1 MELKLKK
8 QKRVVGLLVLLL
20 VLVGV
25 YFAIPSGPAPHVHA
39 KLKDLKL
46 NELEMDVLYAK
57 NGETLEDI
65 KQKSHVLMVF
75 FTLNCADT
83 KTNIA
88 RLNALHQR
96 DDIAVVGY
104 LMAGISRAE
113 SFAKRNGVE
122 FPIANPS
129 LHYKQTFEPNVHP
142 SSYLVRT
149 SDLSVREK
157 YVGILFLQ
165 NIINSMS
172 SF

>member
-1 MELKLKK
+1 MELRLKE
-8 QKRVVGLLVLLL
+8 QKRVFGLLALLL

-65 KQKSHVLMVF
+65 KRKPHVLMVF
-75 FTLNCADT
+75 FALNCTDT
-83 KTNIA
+83 RVNIP
-88 RLNALHQR
+88 RLNDLHKR

-104 LMAGISRAE
+104 LMAGTSRAE
-113 SFAKRNGVE
+113 SFAKRYGVE

-129 LHYKQTFEPNVHP
+129 LRYKQTFEPNVLP
-142 SSYLVRT
+142 SSYLVNS
-149 SDLSVREK
+149 SDLSVKEQ
-157 YVGILFLQ
+157 YVGILFSQ
-165 NIINSMS
+165 NVINGMS
-172 SF
+172 SI